1 MSIREKLEAAFEAAF
16 PYPGPDHYLGE
27 TIDWAWDRRKTHFT
41 RLLDAE
47 AWLDAAMMLVPE
59 GWNVDMGFRP
69 ARALYW
75 AEMARSEHDPLLA
88 GKYSGRAP
96 TPAEA
101 LLAAIEKART

>member
-16 PYPGPDHYLGE
+16 PFGTHRQRGQ
-27 TIDWAWDRRKTHFT
+27 TGAQSDRQRDKFR

-59 GWNVDMGFRP
+59 GWIVDRLQQSAHSHAWCVRLTQANGGNVAIASVQGF
-69 ARALYW
+69 A
-75 AEMARSEHDPLLA
+75 S
-88 GKYSGRAP
+88 

-101 LLAAIEKART
+101 LLAAIEKARM